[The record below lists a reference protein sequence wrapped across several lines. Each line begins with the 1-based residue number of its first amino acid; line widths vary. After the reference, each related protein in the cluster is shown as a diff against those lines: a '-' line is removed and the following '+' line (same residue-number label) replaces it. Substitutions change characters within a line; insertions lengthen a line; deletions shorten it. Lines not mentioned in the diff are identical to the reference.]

1 MFKYHLSKVLMKLW
15 ALFLSLGVLAVLM
28 GLRGW
33 FVLYDAKRLNP
44 ILTKGD
50 VLNLSI
56 LTAVIG
62 FLKVLSQQGLT
73 NMVV

>member
-15 ALFLSLGVLAVLM
+15 ALSLSVGVLAILM
-28 GLRGW
+28 GVRGW
-33 FVLYDAKRLNP
+33 FVLYDIKRLNP

-62 FLKVLSQQGLT
+62 VIIIVVCKV
-73 NMVV
+73 